1 MIEIATEQKLKKE
14 EMGMI
19 CSEMNSLLRQS
30 HAVKKFTNFGDSEF
44 KFEANFIFKNET
56 DIIWLL
62 GPWFYESFINDLD
75 HFVFWEILNVI
86 PCEVG

>member
-1 MIEIATEQKLKKE
+1 MKKE
-14 EMGMI
+14 EMAMI

-44 KFEANFIFKNET
+44 KFEANFIFEDEA

-62 GPWFYESFINDLD
+62 GP
-75 HFVFWEILNVI
+75 
-86 PCEVG
+86 

>member
-1 MIEIATEQKLKKE
+1 MIEIATEQKMKKE
-14 EMGMI
+14 EMAMI

-44 KFEANFIFKNET
+44 KFEANFIFEDEA

-62 GPWFYESFINDLD
+62 GP
-75 HFVFWEILNVI
+75 
-86 PCEVG
+86 